1 MARDALA
8 TLLRLRGIEERVA
21 RAALAQ
27 DLAASHQA
35 ADAAAGAARAITTEA
50 KGADPAHYAAW
61 LPRGLAAREA
71 AEATAAEAAEAA
83 EAARRLLAEA
93 HAARRV
99 AEEAKARRDAETAAR
114 LATRT
119 QHALDDMARRR
130 LRG

>member
-1 MARDALA
+1 MTSSKKFKSENEVMLEKSVPLTGTISSR
-8 TLLRLRGIEERVA
+8 
-21 RAALAQ
+21 
-27 DLAASHQA
+27 
-35 ADAAAGAARAITTEA
+35 A

-130 LRG
+130 LTG